1 MNRIRQVLRG
11 FLRSAMP
18 RIFGRYAIGSVVAGV
33 VSEVTLVT
41 VYGLELLGPSAA
53 SVVAWALGAIVNY
66 VLNRSW
72 AWKVRGRPKPLR
84 ELLPY
89 WATAVAGL
97 VLASW
102 GTGVADELGHRLF
115 STDGP
120 RVVFVGAVFLG
131 IYGLLFVAKFFLF
144 HYFVFAGTGSAEA
157 AGSDE
162 EDEDRRRRR
171 SRSQVPITTRE

>member
-1 MNRIRQVLRG
+1 MNRLRRLLRG
-11 FLRSAMP
+11 AVP

-33 VSEVTLVT
+33 VSEVTLLT
-41 VYGLELLGPSAA
+41 VYGLGLLSASAA
-53 SVVAWALGAIVNY
+53 SVVAWGLGAIVNY

-89 WATAVAGL
+89 WLTAVAGL
-97 VLASW
+97 GIASW
-102 GTGVADELGHRLF
+102 GTAAADRIGHQIF
-115 STDGP
+115 TTDGP

-144 HYFVFAGTGSAEA
+144 HYFVFAGTGSEEERAD
-157 AGSDE
+157 AGE
-162 EDEDRRRRR
+162 EGGAGRRR
-171 SRSQVPITTRE
+171 SRSQVPTTTRE

>member
-1 MNRIRQVLRG
+1 MNRIRALLRG
-11 FLRSAMP
+11 ALP

-33 VSEVTLVT
+33 VSEVTLLT
-41 VYGLELLGPSAA
+41 LYGLKLLGPSAA
-53 SVVAWALGAIVNY
+53 SVAAWALGAVVNY

-89 WATAVAGL
+89 WLTAVAGL
-97 VLASW
+97 LIASW
-102 GTGVADELGHRLF
+102 GTGVADQVGHRLF
-115 STDGP
+115 DTDGP

-144 HYFVFAGTGSAEA
+144 HYFVFAGSRP
-157 AGSDE
+157 DE
-162 EDEDRRRRR
+162 ERAESGEDEEGEERRRR
-171 SRSQVPITTRE
+171 SRSQVPSTTRE